1 MSQWGFFVLLVHV
14 ENMLDLIA
22 ECVPIW
28 AFAVTSIL
36 LLVDVAFAAA
46 LLVEKYQISPLAFTH
61 VPLGPC
67 MY

>member
-1 MSQWGFFVLLVHV
+1 MSQRGFFVLLVHV

-22 ECVPIW
+22 ECFPIW

-46 LLVEKYQISPLAFTH
+46 LLIERHQISPLVFTH

>member
-1 MSQWGFFVLLVHV
+1 MSRRGFFVLLVQV

-22 ECVPIW
+22 ECFPIW

-36 LLVDVAFAAA
+36 LFVDVAFTAA
-46 LLVEKYQISPLAFTH
+46 LLIERYQISPLAFTH

>member
-22 ECVPIW
+22 ECIPIW

-36 LLVDVAFAAA
+36 ILVDVAFTAAA
-46 LLVEKYQISPLAFTH
+46 NVVILLGLT
-61 VPLGPC
+61 
-67 MY
+67 

>member
-22 ECVPIW
+22 ECFPIW
-28 AFAVTSIL
+28 TFAVTSVL

-46 LLVEKYQISPLAFTH
+46 LLLRDIKLA
-61 VPLGPC
+61 P
-67 MY
+67 